1 MSCTNK
7 QIYSSALGMLG
18 ELNDPMLCEDY
29 EERAPY
35 ILAAFCSLASE
46 IDKRMRIVD
55 SLEDQPSFSHVF
67 LSLDSAFPL
76 CQKLAP
82 AAALYLAAMLV
93 IGENDELS
101 DSLYDKYCD
110 AIASLASSVG
120 VSSSSSSSS
129 SSSDGSS
136 GGGSSGGGSAIC
148 ESISERYFFD

>member
-1 MSCTNK
+1 MSNTNK
-7 QIYSSALGMLG
+7 QIYQSALGMLG

-46 IDKRMRIVD
+46 IDKRLRLVY
-55 SLEDQPSFSHVF
+55 SLEEQPHFNHVC
-67 LSLDSAFPL
+67 LSLDSSFPL
-76 CQKLAP
+76 CDRLAP
-82 AAALYLAAMLV
+82 AATLYLAAMLV

-110 AIASLASSVG
+110 AIASIGSSVG
-120 VSSSSSSSS
+120 IASSSSGSN
-129 SSSDGSS
+129 SDS
-136 GGGSSGGGSAIC
+136 GGSEIIGGTATC

>member
-1 MSCTNK
+1 MSNTNK
-7 QIYSSALGMLG
+7 QIYEGALGLIG

-46 IDKRMRIVD
+46 IDKRLRIVD
-55 SLEDQPSFSHVF
+55 SLEEQPRFSHVC
-67 LSLDSAFPL
+67 LSLDSSFPL
-76 CQKLAP
+76 CDRLAP
-82 AAALYLAAMLV
+82 AATIYLAAMLL

-110 AIASLASSVG
+110 AIASIGSSVG
-120 VSSSSSSSS
+120 VASSSSSG
-129 SSSDGSS
+129 SDTGSNDTQS
-136 GGGSSGGGSAIC
+136 GGKAIC

>member
-1 MSCTNK
+1 MSNTNK
-7 QIYSSALGMLG
+7 QIYEGALGLIG

-46 IDKRMRIVD
+46 IDKRLRIVD
-55 SLEDQPSFSHVF
+55 SLEEQPRFSHVC
-67 LSLDSAFPL
+67 LSLDSSFPL
-76 CQKLAP
+76 CDRLAP
-82 AAALYLAAMLV
+82 AATIYLAAMLV

-110 AIASLASSVG
+110 AIASIGSSVG
-120 VSSSSSSSS
+120 IASSSSGSN
-129 SSSDGSS
+129 SDS
-136 GGGSSGGGSAIC
+136 GGSEIIGGTATC

>member
-1 MSCTNK
+1 MSYTTK
-7 QIYSSALGMLG
+7 QIYNGALGLLG

-35 ILAAFCSLASE
+35 ILASFCSLASE
-46 IDKRMRIVD
+46 IDKRLRVID
-55 SLEDQPSFSHVF
+55 SLDAQPSFSHVF
-67 LSLDSAFPL
+67 LSLDASFPL
-76 CQKLAP
+76 CPRLAP
-82 AAALYLAAMLV
+82 AASLYLAAMLV
-93 IGENDELS
+93 IDEDDELS

-120 VSSSSSSSS
+120 LSSSSSSS

-136 GGGSSGGGSAIC
+136 GGGSATC

>member
-35 ILAAFCSLASE
+35 ILASFCSLASE
-46 IDKRMRIVD
+46 IDKRLRIID

-67 LSLDSAFPL
+67 ISLESSFPL
-76 CQKLAP
+76 CQRLAP
-82 AAALYLAAMLV
+82 AASLYLSAMLV
-93 IGENDELS
+93 IGENDDLS

-120 VSSSSSSSS
+120 LSSSSSSS

-136 GGGSSGGGSAIC
+136 GGGSATC

>member
-1 MSCTNK
+1 MSSTNRE
-7 QIYSSALGMLG
+7 IYRGALGMLG

-35 ILAAFCSLASE
+35 ILASFCSLACE
-46 IDKRMRIVD
+46 IDKRLRIIE

-67 LSLDSAFPL
+67 LSLDSSFPL
-76 CQKLAP
+76 SDKLSP
-82 AAALYLAAMLV
+82 AASLYLAAMLV

-120 VSSSSSSSS
+120 VATSSSD
-129 SSSDGSS
+129 SSDGS
-136 GGGSSGGGSAIC
+136 GTGGSAIC